1 VLLALAIVGLFVLPD
16 PWGVI
21 AVVAAAVIEVGEVL
35 FWIRFLRRYPVTT
48 GAEGLVGERGE
59 VLVRC
64 APLGRVRLRGEI
76 WNARSEEPLERGE
89 EVRVEAVDG
98 LTLAV
103 ARASNATPRT
113 ALGAPSSASTQPR
126 ADRARRA
133 VVGVGDQ
140 HREAGYRLPAPC
152 SARS

>member
-21 AVVAAAVIEVGEVL
+21 AVITAAVIEVGEVF

-48 GAEGLVGERGE
+48 GAEGLVDARGE
-59 VLVRC
+59 VIVRC

-76 WNARSEEPLERGE
+76 WNARSEEPLELGE

-98 LTLAV
+98 LTLVVSRAGTA
-103 ARASNATPRT
+103 ARRT
-113 ALGAPSSASTQPR
+113 ALGATPSS
-126 ADRARRA
+126 D
-133 VVGVGDQ
+133 
-140 HREAGYRLPAPC
+140 APQRG
-152 SARS
+152 AE

>member
-1 VLLALAIVGLFVLPD
+1 VLLALAIVGLFVLPH

-21 AVVAAAVIEVGEVL
+21 AVLTAAVIEVGEVF

-59 VLVRC
+59 VIVRC

-76 WNARSEEPLERGE
+76 WNARSEEPLELGE

-98 LTLAV
+98 LTLVV
-103 ARASNATPRT
+103 ARAGNATPRT
-113 ALGAPSSASTQPR
+113 ELGPTPSSAPTQPG
-126 ADRARRA
+126 AD
-133 VVGVGDQ
+133 
-140 HREAGYRLPAPC
+140 
-152 SARS
+152 

>member
-21 AVVAAAVIEVGEVL
+21 AVLTAAVIEVGEVF

-48 GAEGLVGERGE
+48 GAEGLVGERGK
-59 VLVRC
+59 VIGRC

-76 WNARSEEPLERGE
+76 WNARSEEPLELGE

-98 LTLAV
+98 LTLV
-103 ARASNATPRT
+103 VGRAGNATPRT
-113 ALGAPSSASTQPR
+113 ALGATPSSAPTQPG
-126 ADRARRA
+126 A
-133 VVGVGDQ
+133 
-140 HREAGYRLPAPC
+140 E
-152 SARS
+152 